1 MSDCGTAETK
11 RMILKITVPEA
22 SDWNVEEVYDEVE
35 AAIREV
41 IDYFDVLVEIQ

>member
-1 MSDCGTAETK
+1 MCDGTAESK
-11 RMILKITVPEA
+11 RMIVKITVPEA

-41 IDYFDVLVEIQ
+41 IDYYDVLVEIQ